1 MARQSLQD
9 MYVRVLLD
17 RVGQETFPNP
27 EHLDRIEAAWRTP
40 EQLREY
46 LELLLTWVGGMKRP
60 SSALLDRIEHLAAV
74 QEQVRARA

>member
-27 EHLDRIEAAWRTP
+27 EHLDRIEAALRTP
-40 EQLREY
+40 EQLY
-46 LELLLTWVGGMKRP
+46 LELRLTWVGGMKRP
-60 SSALLDRIEHLAAV
+60 S
-74 QEQVRARA
+74 